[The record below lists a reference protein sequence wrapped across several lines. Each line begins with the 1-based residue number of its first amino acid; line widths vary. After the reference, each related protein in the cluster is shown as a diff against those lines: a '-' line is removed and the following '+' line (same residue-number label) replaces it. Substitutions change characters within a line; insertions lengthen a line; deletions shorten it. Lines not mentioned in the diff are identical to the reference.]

1 MDRILR
7 VDMSI
12 LGIKE
17 ESYPEEW
24 AALGGRALSAKILLK
39 EVDPNCDPLGPNNK
53 LIFAP
58 GALSGTAAPTS
69 GRISVGAKSPLTRGV
84 KEANSGG
91 QAGQKLARLGYR
103 AVIIEGK
110 PSDPEKRYQLK
121 ITNDGVSLSERPDL
135 KGMRNYACAA
145 KLAAECGKRAAF
157 MICGP
162 AGEALLTAATVA
174 MTDEDNRY
182 PTRHAARGGLGAVL
196 GSKGL
201 KAIVVD
207 DEGTAARKPKDANAF
222 RDLVTQMTKTY
233 REGSQI
239 YAHGTAALVSL
250 ANMMD
255 TLPTRNRREM
265 QFEHAGNIEGARI
278 QESFE
283 KRGGGMHN
291 CMAGCI
297 VKCSNEIHDPDGKY
311 LTSALEFES
320 ICLMGS
326 NCGIGDLDA
335 IAAMDR
341 LCDELGLDTI
351 EVGGALAVA
360 MDGGKLSF
368 GDAEAAIRVLQGV
381 DKGDEMGAAIGNGL
395 AFTGKKYGVARVPAI
410 KGQAIPAWEPRTL
423 KGMGVTYC
431 TSPMGPDHT
440 AGLVTMPAVDPVAAS
455 KDAQVVAAICDSSG
469 FCNFVQPSLDEMRQ
483 LFNLMYGLSMSGA
496 DIVAYGWRCLEDE
509 WEFNRRA
516 GFTEEDDQMP
526 EFMTTEPVPTS
537 GNVFD
542 VSKEDLRRA
551 YAPIEFRDELLLY
564 RAGS

>member
-7 VDMSI
+7 VDMST
-12 LGIKE
+12 LTTKE
-17 ESYPEEW
+17 EPYPEEW
-24 AALGGRALSAKILLK
+24 VALGGRALSVKILLR
-39 EVDPNCDPLGPNNK
+39 EVDPKCDPLGPNNK
-53 LIFAP
+53 LVFAP
-58 GALSGTAAPTS
+58 GCLTGTAAPTS
-69 GRISVGAKSPLTRGV
+69 GRVSVGAKSPLTRGI

-110 PSDPEKRYQLK
+110 PSDPEKRYQLT
-121 ITNDGVSLSERPDL
+121 ITTDGASLSERPDL

-145 KLAAECGKRAAF
+145 KLVAECGKRAAF
-157 MICGP
+157 VICGP

-182 PTRHAARGGLGAVL
+182 PTRHAARGGLGAVM

-201 KAIVVD
+201 KVVILD
-207 DEGTAARKPKDANAF
+207 DEGTTARRPKDPEAF
-222 RDLVTQMTKTY
+222 KEFVAGMTKTY
-233 REGSQI
+233 REGSQLF
-239 YAHGTAALVSL
+239 AHGTAALVSL

-265 QFEHAGNIEGARI
+265 QFEHAGKIEGARI
-278 QESFE
+278 LESFE
-283 KRGGGMHN
+283 TRGGAMHN
-291 CMAGCI
+291 CMNGCI
-297 VKCSNEIHDPDGKY
+297 VKCANQIHGPDGKY
-311 LTSALEFES
+311 LTSALEFET
-320 ICLMGS
+320 ICMMGS
-326 NCGIGDLDA
+326 NCVIGDLDA
-335 IAAMDR
+335 IATMDR

-360 MDGGKLSF
+360 MDGGKLPF

-381 DKGDEMGAAIGNGL
+381 DKGEEMGIAIGNGL

-440 AGLVTMPAVDPVAAS
+440 AGLVTMPAADPVAAS

-483 LFNLMYGLSMSGA
+483 LFNLMYGLNMSGP
-496 DIVAYGWRCLEDE
+496 DIVAYGWHCLEDE

-516 GFTEEDDQMP
+516 GFTEKDDQIP
-526 EFMTTEPVPTS
+526 GFMTTEPVPTS